1 MKRLTIL
8 LAVLFVFCVTT
19 LASAQERSWTQ
30 GPVSVVTSVKVMPGQ
45 GENYINYLATTYKA
59 NMEEQKKAGIILS
72 YRVYNASARSED
84 DADMYLVVTY
94 PNMASFDGLSEKTEP
109 LSKKVTGLNR
119 EQSAAAGA
127 KRSSMRTIL
136 GNEMIREVVL
146 K

>member
-1 MKRLTIL
+1 MKRWSIL
-8 LAVLFVFCVTT
+8 FAVLSFFCFSAV
-19 LASAQERSWTQ
+19 AQERSWSE

-45 GENYINYLATTYKA
+45 DENYINFLATTYKA

-72 YRVYNASARSED
+72 YRVYDATARGPD

-109 LSKKVTGLNR
+109 LMKKATGQTR
-119 EQSAAAGA
+119 QQSAAAGA
-127 KRSSMRTIL
+127 QRASMRTIL
-136 GNEMIREVVL
+136 GSEMIREVVL